1 MGERVVSMEV
11 RLAIG
16 AHAVL
21 EEAAGASV
29 TEVCRKFGISR
40 DTYYRYRRRM
50 LAEGVDGLLPCSR
63 RPEDSPTAT
72 PEETIKAVLAKH
84 EELLAQGWDAGARS
98 VHDWLILEGVPVP
111 SARTCHK
118 ILADHGCT
126 IPTPAKRPKSSYRRF
141 EAMRPNGVWQLDGHE
156 VKLADGTK
164 AVVLRFQD
172 DHSRMVM
179 ASRAAPGES
188 GQDTWQ
194 CLVEAMNRHGKPAFI
209 QCDNASAFTAR
220 LCKGGGYSAFEAQ
233 LHRIGVGMINSSP
246 RHPQTNGKKEREW
259 QTLDRWLKARPTPAD
274 LPELQRLLDA
284 YDLIFNTERP
294 HQGIGGLT
302 PARRYG
308 ATAKAVP
315 DPDALTDRQFLREI
329 TLPAKGYFDLPG
341 VRVHLGVAWAGARLQ
356 YLIDQDHAVLFHEDR
371 VLAHIQ
377 LTQAWVETPRS
388 RRDYVRVE
396 ARPDCQT

>member
-1 MGERVVSMEV
+1 MSERLVVPVEV

-16 AHAVL
+16 AHALL
-21 EEAAGASV
+21 EDVAGASV
-29 TEVCRKFGISR
+29 TEVCRKFEISR

-50 LAEGVDGLLPCSR
+50 QQEGVEGLVLGST
-63 RPEDSPTAT
+63 RPQRSPMAT
-72 PEETIKAVLAKH
+72 PAQTVEAVLAKH
-84 EELLAQGWDAGARS
+84 EELAAQGWDAGARS
-98 VHDWLILEGVPVP
+98 VHDWLALEGVPVP

-118 ILADHGCT
+118 ILADHGRT
-126 IPTPAKRPKSSYRRF
+126 VPTPAKRPKSSYRRF

-156 VKLADGTK
+156 VKLAGGK

-179 ASRAAPGES
+179 ASRAAPSEN
-188 GQDTWQ
+188 GQDTWT

-209 QCDNASAFTAR
+209 QCDNGSAFTAR
-220 LCKGGGYSAFEAQ
+220 LCKGGGYSAFEAR

-259 QTLDRWLKARPTPAD
+259 QTLDRWLKARPRPAD
-274 LPELQRLLDA
+274 LPALQRLLDA

-294 HQGIGGLT
+294 HQGIGGQT
-302 PARRYG
+302 PAARYG
-308 ATAKAVP
+308 GTDKAAP
-315 DPDALTDRQFLREI
+315 DPAALTERQFLRQI

-371 VLAHIQ
+371 VLAHIR

-388 RRDYVRVE
+388 QRDYVQVQ
-396 ARPDCQT
+396 ARP